1 MSSRRRIE
9 IKRAGLAECDAWLRY
24 GSLLRFE
31 PTQPALSRKG
41 MNLTRL
47 DELLNRLPDLHV
59 LVVGDFFLDKYL
71 IIDRQLSEV
80 SLETGLEAYQVVDI
94 RCSPGAAGT
103 VTSNLRALGVK
114 VTALGVIGDDG
125 QGYELKRGLT
135 DRGVDIEPL
144 IERADRFT
152 PTYTKPL
159 VRESDGREHE
169 IQRLDIKNR
178 SPLPIEVEDLVIGRL
193 QTLVPRVDGVIVA
206 DQVQEANY
214 GVISDRVRAEIA
226 ELALRH
232 PQVVFAADSR
242 ARIGLFQHVIVKPN
256 GQEAILAVRPDWLR
270 EIKSLRAE
278 ALSRSPERSE
288 GSAKGRRSNLLLE
301 RARESGTELFRRNR
315 KPVFLTV
322 GAQGILLFTKAGCE
336 HIPAVPVSGE
346 IDIVGAGDSVM
357 AGIVSALCGGAEPA
371 EAALLGNLVAS
382 ITIQQIGTTGTAT
395 PAQMREQFR
404 LVSPT
409 NWPALAGRIG

>member
-1 MSSRRRIE
+1 
-9 IKRAGLAECDAWLRY
+9 
-24 GSLLRFE
+24 
-31 PTQPALSRKG
+31 
-41 MNLTRL
+41 MNQARL
-47 DELLNRLPDLHV
+47 DELLDRFPHLQV

-114 VTALGVIGDDG
+114 VTTLGVIGDDG

-135 DRGVDIEPL
+135 ERGVDIEPL

-152 PTYTKPL
+152 PTYTKPM
-159 VRESDGREHE
+159 VRENDGREHE
-169 IQRLDIKNR
+169 IQRMDIKNR
-178 SPLPIEVEDLVIGRL
+178 SPLPAEVEDSVIGRL
-193 QTLVPRVDGVIVA
+193 RALVPQLDGVIVA
-206 DQVQEANY
+206 DQMPEANC
-214 GVISDRVRAEIA
+214 GVITDRVRAEIG

-232 PQVVFAADSR
+232 PGVVFAADSR

-256 GQEAILAVRPDWLR
+256 VREAILAVRPDWAG
-270 EIKSLRAE
+270 EVNNE
-278 ALSRSPERSE
+278 PE
-288 GSAKGRRSNLLLE
+288 LE
-301 RARESGTELFRRNR
+301 LARESGAELFRRNR
-315 KPVFLTV
+315 KPVFLTI
-322 GAQGILLFTKAGCE
+322 GAQGILLFTEAGCKR
-336 HIPAVPVSGE
+336 IPAVPVSGE

-357 AGIVSALCGGAEPA
+357 AGIVSALCSGAEPG

-395 PAQMREQFR
+395 PAQVRERFR
-404 LVSPT
+404 CLK
-409 NWPALAGRIG
+409 

>member
-357 AGIVSALCGGAEPA
+357 AGIVSALCSGAEPS

-395 PAQMREQFR
+395 PAQVRERFR
-404 LVSPT
+404 GLK
-409 NWPALAGRIG
+409 